1 MSGLLRVNPRRNA
14 RLRAWSRAPPWLG
27 SYSACSSR
35 ALFADRP
42 ESQGPRKDDE
52 DEHGEGQEGKDEGG
66 DAEDEKGD
74 GGVPAGPGK
83 GILEDLG
90 G

>member
-1 MSGLLRVNPRRNA
+1 MRASALLFGTARGKV

-35 ALFADRP
+35 ALLADKP

-66 DAEDEKGD
+66 DAEGEKGEA
-74 GGVPAGPGK
+74 GGAGRTW
-83 GILEDLG
+83 DRHS
-90 G
+90 